1 MPERA
6 GENDYRHALMQVER
20 ALMHAEKWLAD
31 DVPSTVLAL
40 VRDAR
45 AEASR
50 VLDIGRDE
58 ANEMVGDMR
67 AGLHQQKRTGNDARE
82 VQK

>member
-6 GENDYRHALMQVER
+6 AEQDYRQALMQAER
-20 ALMHAEKWLAD
+20 ALMHAAKWLD
-31 DVPSTVLAL
+31 EGTPSTVWAL

-58 ANEMVGDMR
+58 ANEMV
-67 AGLHQQKRTGNDARE
+67 AT
-82 VQK
+82 